1 MEAYLQQD
9 KIMDMLRQP
18 IPGKRVDLI
27 RLKVVKEST
36 GLYGINRFTEP
47 HEAAAMVRPLISE
60 ADREL
65 FLVMS
70 VNTRME
76 PMAVEIVSVGPL
88 KACLVE
94 MREVFK
100 HAILNNAA
108 GIVCFHN
115 HPSGDAEPSRED
127 RLMTEKLRAAG
138 ELLGIPLVDHI
149 IVTEEQYYSFKKQ
162 KDGSEDKE
170 EEGGKRIYDDRL

>member
-1 MEAYLQQD
+1 METNLQQE

-18 IPGKRVDLI
+18 AAGKRVDLI
-27 RLKVVKEST
+27 RLKIVRESA
-36 GLYGINRFTEP
+36 GLYGISRFTGP
-47 HEAAAMVRPLISE
+47 QEAADMVRPLISA

-70 VNTRME
+70 VNIKME
-76 PMAVEIVSVGPL
+76 PMAVEIVSVGTL
-88 KACLVE
+88 NSCLVE

-115 HPSGDAEPSRED
+115 HPSGDREPSREYQ
-127 RLMTEKLRAAG
+127 LMTEKLKAAG
-138 ELLGIPLVDHI
+138 ELLGISLVDYI
-149 IVTEEQYYSFKKQ
+149 IVTEEQYYSFKEQ
-162 KDGSEDKE
+162 KDG
-170 EEGGKRIYDDRL
+170 GNQYL

>member
-1 MEAYLQQD
+1 
-9 KIMDMLRQP
+9 MDMLRQP

-27 RLKVVKEST
+27 RLKVVKESA

-47 HEAAAMVRPLISE
+47 HEAAAMVRPLIFE

-76 PMAVEIVSVGPL
+76 PMAVEIVSVGTL
-88 KACLVE
+88 NACLVE

-149 IVTEEQYYSFKKQ
+149 IVTEEQYYSFKEQ
-162 KDGSEDKE
+162 KDGSEDKA
-170 EEGGKRIYDDRL
+170 EEGGKKDL

>member
-1 MEAYLQQD
+1 METNLQQE

-18 IPGKRVDLI
+18 AAGKWVDLI
-27 RLKVVKEST
+27 RLKIVRESA
-36 GLYGINRFTEP
+36 GLYGISRFAGP
-47 HEAAAMVRPLISE
+47 QEAADMVRPLISA

-70 VNTRME
+70 VNIKME
-76 PMAVEIVSVGPL
+76 PMAVEIVSVGTL
-88 KACLVE
+88 NACLVE

-115 HPSGDAEPSRED
+115 HSSGDPEPSRED
-127 RLMTEKLRAAG
+127 QLMTEKLKAAG
-138 ELLGIPLVDHI
+138 ELLGISLVDHI
-149 IVTEEQYYSFKKQ
+149 IVTEEQYYSFKEQ
-162 KDGSEDKE
+162 KDG
-170 EEGGKRIYDDRL
+170 GNQYL

>member
-1 MEAYLQQD
+1 MEAYLQQE

-27 RLKVVKEST
+27 RLKVVKESA
-36 GLYGINRFTEP
+36 GLYGISRFTEP
-47 HEAAAMVRPLISE
+47 HEAVAMVRPLISE

-70 VNTRME
+70 VNTRMD
-76 PMAVEIVSVGPL
+76 PMAVEIVSVGTL
-88 KACLVE
+88 NACLVE

-127 RLMTEKLRAAG
+127 RLMTEKLKAAG

-149 IVTEEQYYSFKKQ
+149 IVTEEQYYSFKEQ

-170 EEGGKRIYDDRL
+170 EEGGKRIYDDCL

>member
-1 MEAYLQQD
+1 MEAYLQQE
-9 KIMDMLRQP
+9 KITDMLRCP

-27 RLKVVKEST
+27 RLQVVREST
-36 GLYGINRFTEP
+36 GLYGISRFTEP
-47 HEAAAMVRPLISE
+47 HEAADMVRPLIS
-60 ADREL
+60 ASDREL

-76 PMAVEIVSVGPL
+76 PMAVEIVSVGTL
-88 KACLVE
+88 NACLVE

-149 IVTEEQYYSFKKQ
+149 IVTEEQYYSFKEQ
-162 KDGSEDKE
+162 KAES
-170 EEGGKRIYDDRL
+170 

>member
-1 MEAYLQQD
+1 MAEYLQQE
-9 KIMDMLRQP
+9 KMMDMVRQP
-18 IPGKRVDLI
+18 ISGKRVDII
-27 RLKVVKEST
+27 RLQVVKEST
-36 GLYGINRFTEP
+36 GLYGINKFTGP
-47 HEAAAMVRPLISE
+47 QEAADMMRPLISA

-70 VNTRME
+70 VNTRMV
-76 PMAVEIVSVGPL
+76 PMAVEIVSVGTL
-88 KACLVE
+88 NSCLVE

-115 HPSGDAEPSRED
+115 HPSGDSEPSKED
-127 RLMTEKLRAAG
+127 HLMTQKLKAAG

-149 IVTEEQYYSFKKQ
+149 IVTEEQYYSFKEQGNISQEKKEGRD
-162 KDGSEDKE
+162 KD
-170 EEGGKRIYDDRL
+170 L

>member
-1 MEAYLQQD
+1 MEAYLQQE
-9 KIMDMLRQP
+9 KIMNMLRQP

-27 RLKVVKEST
+27 RLQVVREST
-36 GLYGINRFTEP
+36 GLYGISRFTEP
-47 HEAAAMVRPLISE
+47 QEAADMVRPMISA

-76 PMAVEIVSVGPL
+76 PMAVEIVSVGTL
-88 KACLVE
+88 NVCLVE

-127 RLMTEKLRAAG
+127 RLMTEKLKAAG
-138 ELLGIPLVDHI
+138 ELLGIPMLDHI
-149 IVTEEQYYSFKKQ
+149 IVTEEQYYSFKEWKGGLQEKQ
-162 KDGSEDKE
+162 
-170 EEGGKRIYDDRL
+170 EEGGNRIYDDCL

>member
-1 MEAYLQQD
+1 MEAYLQQE
-9 KIMDMLRQP
+9 KITDMLRRP

-27 RLKVVKEST
+27 RLQVVREST
-36 GLYGINRFTEP
+36 GLYGISRFTEP
-47 HEAAAMVRPLISE
+47 HEAADMVRPLIS
-60 ADREL
+60 ASDRKL

-70 VNTRME
+70 VNTRMD
-76 PMAVEIVSVGPL
+76 PMAVEIVSVGML
-88 KACLVE
+88 NACLVE

-115 HPSGDAEPSRED
+115 HSSGDAGPSRED
-127 RLMTEKLRAAG
+127 QLMTERLRAAG

-149 IVTEEQYYSFKKQ
+149 IVTEEQYYSFKEQ
-162 KDGSEDKE
+162 KAEAGKK
-170 EEGGKRIYDDRL
+170 EEGGNRIYDDCL

>member
-1 MEAYLQQD
+1 M
-9 KIMDMLRQP
+9 R
-18 IPGKRVDLI
+18 
-27 RLKVVKEST
+27 
-36 GLYGINRFTEP
+36 
-47 HEAAAMVRPLISE
+47 ISI
-60 ADREL
+60 
-65 FLVMS
+65 
-70 VNTRME
+70 
-76 PMAVEIVSVGPL
+76 VEIVSVGTL
-88 KACLVE
+88 NACLVE

-149 IVTEEQYYSFKKQ
+149 IVTEEQYYSFKEQ

-170 EEGGKRIYDDRL
+170 EEGGKKDL

>member
-1 MEAYLQQD
+1 MEAYLQQE
-9 KIMDMLRQP
+9 KIMNMLGQQ

-27 RLKVVKEST
+27 RLQVVREST
-36 GLYGINRFTEP
+36 GLYGISRFTEP
-47 HEAAAMVRPLISE
+47 QEAADMVRPMISA

-76 PMAVEIVSVGPL
+76 PMAVEIVSVGTL
-88 KACLVE
+88 NACLVE

-127 RLMTEKLRAAG
+127 RVMTEELEAAG

-149 IVTEEQYYSFKKQ
+149 IVTEEQYYSFKEQ
-162 KDGSEDKE
+162 KSGSRDEL
-170 EEGGKRIYDDRL
+170 EEGGHRIYDNRL

>member
-1 MEAYLQQD
+1 MEAYLQQE

-60 ADREL
+60 ADREI

-70 VNTRME
+70 VKQE
-76 PMAVEIVSVGPL
+76 WSPWPW
-88 KACLVE
+88 
-94 MREVFK
+94 
-100 HAILNNAA
+100 
-108 GIVCFHN
+108 
-115 HPSGDAEPSRED
+115 
-127 RLMTEKLRAAG
+127 RLYRWGHST
-138 ELLGIPLVDHI
+138 PV
-149 IVTEEQYYSFKKQ
+149 
-162 KDGSEDKE
+162 
-170 EEGGKRIYDDRL
+170 